1 MYCMP
6 KVGSRASLYFPCEKE
21 EKAIVVHCM
30 RTNGDSCE
38 KMGNSQKKGLST
50 EYGKELCMEEEN
62 LKLFCEKSGM
72 KISLEDTMAI
82 ALESSKKIKL
92 EGASIHMKGKTVTI
106 ETPVELRLSKK

>member
-1 MYCMP
+1 
-6 KVGSRASLYFPCEKE
+6 
-21 EKAIVVHCM
+21 
-30 RTNGDSCE
+30 
-38 KMGNSQKKGLST
+38 
-50 EYGKELCMEEEN
+50 MEEEN